1 MTVSSSSS
9 ALLSALRRL
18 VAYKQWANTVTF
30 ADVLALPP
38 EEITRQRQTRYR
50 SIVHTLSHIWVVD
63 DIFRH
68 HLLGQ
73 PHGYT
78 SRNTETV
85 PEVSSLWDR
94 VQQMDDWYIRTVQ
107 GWTEDDVLAVV
118 PFTFVGGGTGQ
129 MTRQDIVLHVVNHG
143 TYHRGFVSDMMYQA
157 GVTPA
162 ANDYSVF
169 VKKSP

>member
-1 MTVSSSSS
+1 MTSVAPS
-9 ALLSALRRL
+9 AILSTLRRL
-18 VAYKQWANTVTF
+18 AAYKQWANTVTF

-38 EEITRQRQTRYR
+38 EEITRQRQTRFG
-50 SIVHTLSHIWVVD
+50 SIVHTLNHIWVVD

-78 SRNTETV
+78 ARNTDT
-85 PEVSSLWDR
+85 PPDIAGLWGR
-94 VQQMDDWYIRTVQ
+94 VQQMDDWYVRTVE
-107 GWTEDDVLAVV
+107 GWTEPDAAEEVA
-118 PFTFVGGGTGQ
+118 FTFVGGGDGR
-129 MTRQDIVLHVVNHG
+129 MTRQDILLHIVNHG

-157 GVTPA
+157 GVTPT

-169 VKKSP
+169 VKKIPT